1 MQQAQLRINTALLA
15 LVFLM
20 SLTLKTG
27 HLLLLHHD
35 HQDIPTC
42 EAGHDSH
49 TAHLHDE
56 RYNPDDCSICAFLFA
71 TPELTAH
78 LIRPEV
84 PGRVF
89 SQVLSSLDV
98 SHHLSAPYATQLRGP
113 PACFPCC

>member
-1 MQQAQLRINTALLA
+1 MQQAQSRINTALLA

-35 HQDIPTC
+35 HHDAPTC
-42 EAGHDSH
+42 EVGHDSN

-71 TPELTAH
+71 TPELSVCLVSIEA
-78 LIRPEV
+78 LQR
-84 PGRVF
+84 F
-89 SQVLSSLDV
+89 SNQSPSSSDI
-98 SHHLSAPYATQLRGP
+98 SHHLMAQYSTQLRGP
-113 PACFPCC
+113 PASCPSC